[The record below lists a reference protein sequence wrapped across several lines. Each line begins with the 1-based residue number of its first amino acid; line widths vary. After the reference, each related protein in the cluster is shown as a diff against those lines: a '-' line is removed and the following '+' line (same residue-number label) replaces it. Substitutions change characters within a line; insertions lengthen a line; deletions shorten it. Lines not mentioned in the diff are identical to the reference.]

1 MYIVSALIARFQCSA
16 LSGHLQYRASTRR
29 PSSSSSNCVANKL
42 CVSHTKQIF
51 SGPLSDSAPIT
62 TPTQAAAANPPF
74 IITVVCCRMCSIF
87 PGRHYFNILF
97 PRVAIKQKFSL
108 KPMADCFKISCDN
121 IDIRLMPASPA
132 SDFQQ
137 HRSAILLVLV
147 GSLLLLRPPS
157 TRLVCA
163 IIFIL
168 RHCCWFSSQSDIM
181 PVSEWSLVYRVGR
194 TAEYNKLPIRSFVQ
208 SVASLGRW
216 FPFAAAAALSM
227 GATAAAAAPAN
238 TMSLAFLS
246 LRTNQTI
253 QAPTDRPTYLPS
265 TTTPAFPTF
274 TPFISLSC

>member
-1 MYIVSALIARFQCSA
+1 
-16 LSGHLQYRASTRR
+16 
-29 PSSSSSNCVANKL
+29 
-42 CVSHTKQIF
+42 
-51 SGPLSDSAPIT
+51 
-62 TPTQAAAANPPF
+62 
-74 IITVVCCRMCSIF
+74 MCSIF

-147 GSLLLLRPPS
+147 GSS
-157 TRLVCA
+157 VDWLVCA

-246 LRTNQTI
+246 LRTNQPAI

-265 TTTPAFPTF
+265 TTTPAFLPYIHPLYISILLTLCKPTERTNVRTCMNVLRSYTTHPTLYTRPTTRAAPPLPVRYYTYSTVCAPLHVPLIERNLF
-274 TPFISLSC
+274 YQTTLTFPPDNIL

>member
-1 MYIVSALIARFQCSA
+1 MRQHRHSINACLACFRLSAAPQCNSP
-16 LSGHLQYRASTRR
+16 RPRR
-29 PSSSSSNCVANKL
+29 Y
-42 CVSHTKQIF
+42 
-51 SGPLSDSAPIT
+51 
-62 TPTQAAAANPPF
+62 AAAAAA
-74 IITVVCCRMCSIF
+74 TSSV
-87 PGRHYFNILF
+87 
-97 PRVAIKQKFSL
+97 
-108 KPMADCFKISCDN
+108 DW
-121 IDIRLMPASPA
+121 
-132 SDFQQ
+132 
-137 HRSAILLVLV
+137 
-147 GSLLLLRPPS
+147 
-157 TRLVCA
+157 LVCA

-208 SVASLGRW
+208 SVASLARW